1 MLCAL
6 LLRSSNAGGL
16 LFWSVAGLCAG
27 LYLFVHGFI
36 LLQRRRLILDT
47 PFSKIRSASLG
58 MVEVSGL
65 AIGPYT
71 VVAPITA
78 RPSYY
83 YRTLVWEWKQCGK
96 SKAWVKVAGECFH
109 VPFFLDDNTGRVLID
124 PRGAELDIH
133 KDFEQE
139 FCDSFFTTKE
149 AAPDNVRGFLARY
162 GIATSN
168 KIKVEEYCIKPK
180 NALFVLGTLA
190 ENPGLELSPRP
201 IREPVDISSVRTLS
215 LNVGSTFS
223 VFSNNTTPE
232 RDTDSFMQRLAVQAQ
247 PTPADSRKLHIVYLS
262 PTTAAGTAAV
272 TQQQKIAAALLKA
285 GISNPAAWSA
295 AGLSGP
301 VAQLDQEVDAK
312 QLDPSALDGSDCDGS
327 NPSLTNTLA
336 PQLASSDPRPAVVLM
351 KGSKSTTFLISWRGQ
366 QAVASVLRWQSS
378 LMVWGGPALALLSL
392 YVLLNLVHLL

>member
-1 MLCAL
+1 MICAL
-6 LLRSSNAGGL
+6 LLRSSNDGGL
-16 LFWSVAGLCAG
+16 LFWSIVGLCAG
-27 LYLFVHGFI
+27 IYLFVHGFI

-47 PFSKIRSASLG
+47 PVSKIRSASLG

-65 AIGPYT
+65 ATGPYS

-78 RPSYY
+78 RPCYY
-83 YRTLVWEWKQCGK
+83 YRTLVWEWKQRGR
-96 SKAWVKVAGECFH
+96 SKGWVKVAGECFH

-149 AAPDNVRGFLARY
+149 PAPDNVRGLLARH
-162 GIATSN
+162 GIATNN

-201 IREPVDISSVRTLS
+201 IREPVDISSVKTFS
-215 LNVGSTFS
+215 VNVSSSFS
-223 VFSNNTTPE
+223 VFSEIGTKEP
-232 RDTDSFMQRLAVQAQ
+232 DADSFMQRLAAQAQ
-247 PTPADSRKLHIVYLS
+247 PTPADALQPHIVHLS
-262 PTTAAGTAAV
+262 PKTAAGTV
-272 TQQQKIAAALLKA
+272 TQQQKIAAALVKA

-301 VAQLDQEVDAK
+301 AVQVEHGSSPNPVNNGEI
-312 QLDPSALDGSDCDGS
+312 PSDM
-327 NPSLTNTLA
+327 
-336 PQLASSDPRPAVVLM
+336 SDPRPAIVLM
-351 KGSKSTTFLISWRGQ
+351 KGPKNTAFLISWRCQ
-366 QAVASVLRWQSS
+366 QAVARALRWKST
-378 LMVWGGPALALLSL
+378 LMIWGGPALALLSL
-392 YVLLNLVHLL
+392 YILLSLEHLLAM